1 MWGVGQIME
10 VAGLALGPGAAR
22 AEVLSSQIRAGPRT
36 FSAYP
41 VSPIQQRD
49 PPQASAQPMSV
60 EEIQKLA
67 GTIDDSL
74 KSLKSRI
81 GFAVQEE
88 TGKIYVKIVDKST
101 GEVIKTIPPEEF
113 LKIAAKFM
121 RMRRTLGLVVD
132 LSE

>member
-1 MWGVGQIME
+1 MQ
-10 VAGLALGPGAAR
+10 VAELAVGPGAVR
-22 AEVLSSQIRAGPRT
+22 AEVLSSQIRAGPGT
-36 FSAYP
+36 LSAYP
-41 VSPIQQRD
+41 ASPIQERD

-67 GTIDDSL
+67 ATIDDSL
-74 KSLKSRI
+74 TSLKSRI

-101 GEVIKTIPPEEF
+101 GEVLKTIPPEEF
-113 LKIAAKFM
+113 LRIAAKFM
-121 RMRRTLGLVVD
+121 NMRRTLGLVVD